1 MACGCNGF
9 CAVLQQLRF
18 DRYFC
23 SIRGIRETEVAQEA
37 ISEQMVE
44 KSEEE
49 LIAETT
55 SDPSL
60 AIEIEQGAAFDVQ
73 KDFTG
78 LGLKDGDKAELKKSS
93 YGGRNQ
99 F

>member
-1 MACGCNGF
+1 MGKFKRKRWLAGAMAFVLCCSSFASTGTF
-9 CAVLQQLRF
+9 AV
-18 DRYFC
+18 
-23 SIRGIRETEVAQEA
+23 SAESETEVAQEA

-78 LGLKDGDKAELKKSS
+78 LGRI
-93 YGGRNQ
+93 GGRFRNQ
-99 F
+99 LFL